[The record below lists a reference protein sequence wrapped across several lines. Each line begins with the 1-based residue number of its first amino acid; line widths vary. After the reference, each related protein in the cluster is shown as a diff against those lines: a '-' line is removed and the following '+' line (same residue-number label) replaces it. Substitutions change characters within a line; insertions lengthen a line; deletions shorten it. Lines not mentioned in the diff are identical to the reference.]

1 MINFQKKTVKNLLI
15 LKNILPLPHN
25 FKLKIMKKLFL
36 VGALAL
42 FSAVNAQSGFNI
54 GAHVG
59 LPLGS
64 NAVALGGALAG
75 AGTITTK
82 TTSSFALGL
91 DVAYRFQ
98 VMDKLFVG
106 PATGYQAFLGKEI
119 EDSGSKYKYKT
130 TSVVPITASAVYK
143 FTEQFGAGLD
153 LGYGIA
159 FGGELSTID
168 GKSVEDYFGGQ
179 SSYLYSGFATA
190 VKDAT
195 KAKSSFL
202 WAPKVY
208 YSFGKSSLWLGYQGL
223 NLVGST
229 GSFNLGF
236 SYSLK

>member
-1 MINFQKKTVKNLLI
+1 
-15 LKNILPLPHN
+15 
-25 FKLKIMKKLFL
+25 MKKLFL

-64 NAVALGGALAG
+64 NAGAVGGALTG
-75 AGTITTK
+75 MGTITTK

-91 DVAYRFQ
+91 DVAYRFPL
-98 VMDKLFVG
+98 MDKLFLG

-119 EDSGSKYKYKT
+119 EEQGSKLKYKA
-130 TSVVPITASAVYK
+130 TSVVPVTASAVYK
-143 FTEQFGAGLD
+143 ITEQFGVGLD

-168 GKSVEDYFGGQ
+168 GETIEEYFGGS
-179 SSYLYSGFATA
+179 SSYASVFVDA
-190 VKDAT
+190 VKEAT

-223 NLVGST
+223 NTVGST

>member
-1 MINFQKKTVKNLLI
+1 MS
-15 LKNILPLPHN
+15 HN

-59 LPLGS
+59 LPMGS
-64 NAVALGGALAG
+64 NAIPVVAFGASQ
-75 AGTITTK
+75 TITTK

-119 EDSGSKYKYKT
+119 EEQGSKLKYKA

-143 FTEQFGAGLD
+143 FNDQFGVGLD

-159 FGGELSTID
+159 FGGELSTVD
-168 GKSVEDYFGGQ
+168 GKSLEAEANDLNQVYPGMGTA
-179 SSYLYSGFATA
+179 YMNA